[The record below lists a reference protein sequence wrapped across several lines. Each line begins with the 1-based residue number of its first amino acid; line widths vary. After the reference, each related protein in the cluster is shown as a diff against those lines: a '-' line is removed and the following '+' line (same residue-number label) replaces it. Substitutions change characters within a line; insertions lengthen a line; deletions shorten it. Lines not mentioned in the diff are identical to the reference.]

1 MRRLVL
7 LLTLCFSS
15 PGGIAVASGADPR
28 DLMPS
33 ERVVGGGFKTVRT
46 SILSPAR
53 VVENQSDVAASDVAS
68 ASVREFRRRTR
79 AGVAETAFVSAY
91 VFTSRRVAKAYFAD
105 ATETFPAKDEIAT
118 ETIGE
123 ATAVRRNR
131 YSDDARR
138 WHNLQLLY
146 VDRYEVWQVT
156 VARERST
163 RRPFVE
169 TAFGIA
175 RRIAARNRG

>member
-7 LLTLCFSS
+7 LLTLCLSA
-15 PGGIAVASGADPR
+15 PAGIAVASGADPR

-33 ERVVGGGFKTVRT
+33 ERVVGGGFQTVRT

-53 VVENQSDVAASDVAS
+53 VVENQPDVAASDVAS

-91 VFTSRRVAKAYFAD
+91 VFTSRRAAKAYFAH
-105 ATETFPAKDEIAT
+105 ATETFPAKDEIAA
-118 ETIGE
+118 EIMGE

-131 YSDDARR
+131 YSDGARR
-138 WHNLQLLY
+138 WHNLQLLS

-169 TAFGIA
+169 TAVGIA
-175 RRIAARNRG
+175 RRIAARN